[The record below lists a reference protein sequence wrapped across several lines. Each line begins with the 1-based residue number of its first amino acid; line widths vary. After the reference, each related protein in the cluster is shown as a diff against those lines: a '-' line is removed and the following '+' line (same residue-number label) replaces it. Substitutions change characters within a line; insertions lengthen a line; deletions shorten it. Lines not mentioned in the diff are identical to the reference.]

1 MSSQTL
7 LKQAKALPYA
17 QRILLVEKI
26 WDSVAEE
33 QPDLPVSQ
41 QQKQQLRERLAK
53 NMADPNRGESWEVV
67 CQRIRRS
74 VSRAK

>member
-7 LKQAKALPYA
+7 LKQARDLPSA

-33 QPDLPVSQ
+33 QPDLPLSR

-53 NMADPNRGESWEVV
+53 SVADPNRGESWEVV
-67 CQRIRRS
+67 RHRIRQS
-74 VSRAK
+74 VSLAK

>member
-1 MSSQTL
+1 MSPQTL
-7 LKQAKALPYA
+7 LKQARDLPSA

-33 QPDLPVSQ
+33 QPELPVSQ
-41 QQKQQLRERLAK
+41 QQKRQLRERLAK
-53 NMADPNRGESWEVV
+53 NVADPNRGESWEVV
-67 CQRIRRS
+67 RQRVRQG